1 MDAVENKMLYLC
13 IFASSSP
20 SALSMWS
27 GKGNFLSCVDKAD
40 LCIYGFMLF
49 RNRRQC
55 QIVSKPTSS

>member
-1 MDAVENKMLYLC
+1 MDAVENNDALSVHLC
-13 IFASSSP
+13 IFLIKCPAHV
-20 SALSMWS
+20 S

-49 RNRRQC
+49 RNRRQH